1 VRSQRQKTQEAQQ
14 LTFGESLTRGLR
26 KWGGDLASTVEVT
39 INGKEEPHAA
49 GMTIADY
56 LASRELKDRLV
67 VVELNG
73 EIIKRTDFPSIT
85 IKAGDEIEI
94 VHFVG
99 GG

>member
-1 VRSQRQKTQEAQQ
+1 MS
-14 LTFGESLTRGLR
+14 
-26 KWGGDLASTVEVT
+26 
-39 INGKEEPHAA
+39 
-49 GMTIADY
+49 IADY

-73 EIIKRTDFPSIT
+73 EIIKRTDFPSVKIN
-85 IKAGDEIEI
+85 AGDEIEI